1 MTNEKINNYRVLIE
15 RFFSDTI
22 SEEELSLLRQW
33 YCDETKKDEIKSL
46 YWDKWCASS
55 DDMDIEVQTQV
66 WQNLQKVLEEKEPME
81 DKAKV
86 ISPHRHRIYLWMR
99 YAALFLLPFMG
110 GIFTYYF
117 FVAKGSSVLPMKDME
132 VIVERGQKAKV
143 SLPDGTSVW
152 MNSDTKLKY
161 AADFN
166 YKDRVIELDG
176 EAFFDVAKNKEKPFV
191 VKANDLE
198 VQALGTQFNVKA
210 YSTDNQLVTSLIEG
224 MVAVR
229 DKKETV
235 ILNPNEMADFYKFDN
250 KIVKNRI
257 EDVDLVLAWRAN
269 ELAFDGE
276 NLEEIATILERLYNI
291 NIVFESPK
299 LKKIRFSGKIKNN
312 NLENVFQLIN
322 LVAPI
327 SYIVKDS
334 VVILRDRKN

>member
-66 WQNLQKVLEEKEPME
+66 WQSLQKVLEEKEPME

-210 YSTDNQLVTSLIEG
+210 YSTDNQIVTSLIEG

-276 NLEEIATILERLYNI
+276 NLEEIATTLERLYNI

>member
-1 MTNEKINNYRVLIE
+1 MMNEKMNNYRELIE
-15 RFFSDTI
+15 RFFSDAI
-22 SEEELSLLRQW
+22 SEEELDLLRQW

-55 DDMDIEVQTQV
+55 DDMDIDVQNQV
-66 WQNLQKVLEEKEPME
+66 WQNLQKVLEERQPMV
-81 DKAKV
+81 DKATD
-86 ISPHRHRIYLWMR
+86 ISPYRRKIYLWMR
-99 YAALFLLPFMG
+99 YAAMFLLPFIG

-117 FVAKGSSVLPMKDME
+117 FIDKGTDALSMKDME

-166 YKDRVIELDG
+166 HKDRIIELDG
-176 EAFFDVAKNKEKPFV
+176 EAFFDVAKNKEKPFIV
-191 VKANDLE
+191 RANDLE

-210 YSTDNQLVTSLIEG
+210 YSTDNQIVTSLIEG
-224 MVAVR
+224 MVEVR
-229 DKKETV
+229 DKKEAV
-235 ILNPNEMADFYKFDN
+235 ILNPNEVADFYKFDN
-250 KIVKNRI
+250 KIVKKRM
-257 EDVDLVLAWRAN
+257 EDVDFVLAWRVN
-269 ELAFDGE
+269 ELAFNGE
-276 NLEEIATILERLYNI
+276 NLEEIATTLERLYNI

-322 LVAPI
+322 LVVPI
-327 SYIVKDS
+327 SYIIKDS
-334 VVILRDRKN
+334 VVILRDKKN

>member
-1 MTNEKINNYRVLIE
+1 MMNEKMNNCRELIE

-22 SEEELSLLRQW
+22 SEEELDLLRQW
-33 YCDETKKDEIKSL
+33 YCDETKKGEIKNL

-55 DDMDIEVQTQV
+55 DDMDIDVQNQV
-66 WQNLQKVLEEKEPME
+66 WQNLQKILEERQPMA
-81 DKAKV
+81 DKATD
-86 ISPHRHRIYLWMR
+86 ISSYRRKIYLWMR
-99 YAALFLLPFMG
+99 YAALFLLPFIG

-117 FVAKGSSVLPMKDME
+117 FIDKGADVLSMKDME

-166 YKDRVIELDG
+166 HKDRIIVLDG
-176 EAFFDVAKNKEKPFV
+176 EAFFDVAKNKEKPFIV
-191 VKANDLE
+191 RANDLE

-210 YSTDNQLVTSLIEG
+210 YSTDNQIVTSLIEG
-224 MVAVR
+224 MVEVR
-229 DKKETV
+229 DKKESV

-250 KIVKNRI
+250 KIVKNRM
-257 EDVDLVLAWRAN
+257 EDVDFVLAWRAN
-269 ELAFDGE
+269 ELAFNGE
-276 NLEEIATILERLYNI
+276 NLEEIATTLERLYNI

-334 VVILRDRKN
+334 VVILRDREI